1 VAVVDGRSVPIDAAD
16 AKVVPII
23 LNGRTMVPFR
33 FVIEALGGS
42 VQWDGTLR
50 TVTVAYPK
58 P

>member
-1 VAVVDGRSVPIDAAD
+1 VDGKSVPIDAAD

-42 VQWDGTLR
+42 VQWNGTLR
-50 TVTVAYPK
+50 TVTVLYPK